1 MMKLM
6 SYFTLKGE
14 IPMLNRIKVNL
25 DAVEAMYY
33 FWTAVSEKENVSE
46 QFFNDLALMPAM
58 KYMYDDEFNEES
70 VRRTLSAI
78 KNREPFTGNK
88 KEKRFWNYNM
98 WVMEDF
104 EYTNMMIQPLKKL
117 NLEELVDKL
126 RDYTKF
132 DKDKER
138 YEELEV
144 IFSPM
149 HMQEYIIKDN
159 MLLINFFRVK
169 PSDFDERTFIGEVE
183 IKEYIE
189 RKLKELL
196 S

>member
-1 MMKLM
+1 
-6 SYFTLKGE
+6 
-14 IPMLNRIKVNL
+14 MLNRIKVNL

>member
-1 MMKLM
+1 M